1 MAHVTAHAALPA
13 DGHGAGLAEEQE
25 DLGDAETETETSVR
39 LGIQATPF
47 RIVEIIFEILTNDVK
62 LHVEIKTPN

>member
-25 DLGDAETETETSVR
+25 DLGDAETETSVR